1 MASTKTK
8 EGCKNTGLYWNF
20 LENNC
25 FKENKNTLYIQK
37 KLGYWN
43 FAQYTGKY
51 TGLYWNFFEENQ
63 WPPCNFHGIPWQ
75 LCPKVCWSGS
85 RTQKIRF

>member
-1 MASTKTK
+1 MASSK
-8 EGCKNTGLYWNF
+8 EGRKNTGSYWNF
-20 LENNC
+20 LENFC
-25 FKENKNTLYIQK
+25 FKENKNTLNILEYTGEE

-63 WPPCNFHGIPWQ
+63 WPP
-75 LCPKVCWSGS
+75 
-85 RTQKIRF
+85 